1 MPLYIKAGSI
11 LAFGPDVQYTSETPW
26 NDLEVRIYPGADGS
40 WTLYEDEGD
49 NYNYEKGMY
58 TNIPFEWNDAERTL
72 TIGDRKGSYKGMLAD
87 RNFRIVL
94 VDGKTAGADTAAS
107 TTRSVAYNGTATS
120 IKL

>member
-1 MPLYIKAGSI
+1 
-11 LAFGPDVQYTSETPW
+11 
-26 NDLEVRIYPGADGS
+26 
-40 WTLYEDEGD
+40 
-49 NYNYEKGMY
+49 MY
-58 TNIPFEWNDAERTL
+58 TNIPFEWNDAERTI

>member
-1 MPLYIKAGSI
+1 M
-11 LAFGPDVQYTSETPW
+11 QYTSEKPW

-87 RNFRIVL
+87 RAARIT
-94 VDGKTAGADTAAS
+94 DAGR
-107 TTRSVAYNGTATS
+107 TRPRRRYAPFLRNT
-120 IKL
+120 I